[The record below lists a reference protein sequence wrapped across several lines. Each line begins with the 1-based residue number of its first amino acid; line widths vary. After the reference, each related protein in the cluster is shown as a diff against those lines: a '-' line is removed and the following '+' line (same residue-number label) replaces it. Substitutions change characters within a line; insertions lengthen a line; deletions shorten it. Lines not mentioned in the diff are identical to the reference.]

1 MNDVTTLN
9 FRNRREDGAPPSAFS
24 NVGRILKKDLRQHWL
39 LVPMVLVFEI
49 VSFEILRAQ
58 TGTRATPI
66 LVQLL
71 GWIAA
76 FVFCFRSAVAEEKAR
91 AFRFLMALPMTAG
104 ELIGAKY
111 VLNGVLVVVNFGL
124 LLLYLLGSGELLGR
138 GWPGS
143 LSFPVVALL
152 LSTQLLASFTFL
164 AIALLLDSEKAIWV
178 PFPLI
183 WVAASLSASIPR
195 FARAAGIDWRTA
207 GPTLLVWAVLASVT
221 AAGFLAVTVPLIARR
236 RRWSC

>member
-1 MNDVTTLN
+1 MNDITALN
-9 FRNRREDGAPPSAFS
+9 LGNRQDDVAIPSALA
-24 NVGRILKKDLRQHWL
+24 NMGRILNKDFRQHWSL
-39 LVPMVLVFEI
+39 LPLILAFEI

-58 TGTRATPI
+58 TGPGATPI

-71 GWIAA
+71 GWIGA
-76 FVFCFRSAVAEEKAR
+76 FVFCFRTAVAEEKAR

-104 ELIGAKY
+104 ELIGAKF
-111 VLNGVLVVVNFGL
+111 VVNGLLVVANFGL
-124 LLLYLLGSGELLGR
+124 LLLYLVCTGELLGR
-138 GWPGS
+138 GWPAS
-143 LSFPVVALL
+143 LSPALVALL

-183 WVAASLSASIPR
+183 WIAASLSANIPR
-195 FARAAGIDWRTA
+195 FVRAAGLDWRTA
-207 GPTLLVWAVLASVT
+207 APTLLVWAVALSLT
-221 AAGFLAVTVPLIARR
+221 MAGLLAVMVPFIARR